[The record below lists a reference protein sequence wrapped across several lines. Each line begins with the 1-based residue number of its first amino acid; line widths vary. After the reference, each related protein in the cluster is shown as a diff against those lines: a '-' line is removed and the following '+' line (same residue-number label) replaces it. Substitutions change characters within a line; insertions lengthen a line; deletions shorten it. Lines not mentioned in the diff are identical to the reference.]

1 MFKAHINKEIQELYK
16 MSRKQIQGLKDYLKG
31 FNEDSIVF
39 YSAQQKVK
47 QIEGL
52 PVSLLAYAQGAYK
65 IQSIAQLPEA
75 SKFVE
80 DAVKIVTL
88 YFTDNYLT
96 VNQDEKVIDI
106 ATKLKRLILSE
117 YAERMS
123 LFGLIH
129 AFDLMSQYEPPCDIV
144 IQYGY
149 DAKAIRQ
156 NLNKY
161 SSAAIAAYSKL
172 FDDLQRKKDAEKAIN
187 TTTDVLSPSEMI
199 AFNEKMKR
207 LSDELDIKA
216 QRDFSKKV
224 AKGEIDV
231 ESIIAQHRPIDD
243 EIPFD

>member
-1 MFKAHINKEIQELYK
+1 
-16 MSRKQIQGLKDYLKG
+16 MSRKQIQGLRDYLKG

-39 YSAQQKVK
+39 YGVQQKVK
-47 QIEGL
+47 QIEGV

-65 IQSIAQLPEA
+65 IQSITQLPEA
-75 SKFVE
+75 NKLVE

-88 YFTDNYLT
+88 YFTDNYLI

-129 AFDLMSQYEPPCDIV
+129 AFDLMSQYEPPCDTI
-144 IQYGY
+144 IQYG

-156 NLNKY
+156 NLNRY
-161 SSAAIAAYSKL
+161 CSAAISAYSKL
-172 FDDLQRKKDAEKAIN
+172 EDDIKRKKDSEKAIN
-187 TTTDVLSPSEMI
+187 TTTNLLSPSEMR
-199 AFNEKMKR
+199 AFNEKIER
-207 LSDELDIKA
+207 LSAELDVKA

-224 AKGEIDV
+224 ATGEINV
-231 ESIIAQHRPIDD
+231 KSIIAQHGPIDD

>member
-1 MFKAHINKEIQELYK
+1 
-16 MSRKQIQGLKDYLKG
+16 MSRKQIQDLKDYLKG

-39 YSAQQKVK
+39 YNVQQKVK

-75 SKFVE
+75 NKLVE

-129 AFDLMSQYEPPCDIV
+129 AFDLMSQYEPPCDTI
-144 IQYGY
+144 IQYG

-156 NLNKY
+156 NLNRY
-161 SSAAIAAYSKL
+161 CAAAVNAHSKL
-172 FDDLQRKKDAEKAIN
+172 HEDIQRKKDSEKAIN
-187 TTTDVLSPSEMI
+187 TTTTVLSPSELA
-199 AFNEKMKR
+199 AFNDKINR
-207 LSDELDIKA
+207 LAKDIDIES
-216 QRDFSKKV
+216 QRVFSQKIS
-224 AKGEIDV
+224 KGEVDIDLIIKKQ
-231 ESIIAQHRPIDD
+231 ESEANEMEQQRMKYKEQ